1 LSGVAIF
8 RNRRITRTK
17 SGTIRVTLPE
27 SEIDLLRHLLPQL
40 RELLTEGSDERVRRL
55 FPTAYVDDVEAQAEF
70 DRLMRDDLVASR
82 LAAIATVEASLGVEE
97 ITDDQLEA
105 WMSSVN
111 SVRLVLGTMLDASEE
126 LDLEQVAED
135 DPDIEGYVL
144 YGYLGYLLDEMVTVA
159 LG

>member
-1 LSGVAIF
+1 MALF

-17 SGTIRVTLPE
+17 AGTIKISLPE

-40 RELLTEGSDERVRRL
+40 RELLTDGSDERLRRL
-55 FPTAYVDDVEAQAEF
+55 FPTAYVDDIEAQAEF
-70 DRLMRDDLVASR
+70 ERLMHDDLVASR
-82 LAAIATVEASLGVEE
+82 LAAITTVEESLGIDE
-97 ITDDQLEA
+97 ITEDQLEA

-126 LDLEQVAED
+126 LELDTIAED
-135 DPDIEGYVL
+135 DPNIEGYVL
-144 YGYLGYLLDEMVTVA
+144 YGYLGYLLDEMVAVA

>member
-1 LSGVAIF
+1 VAIF

-17 SGTIRVTLPE
+17 AGTIRITLPE

-55 FPTAYVDDVEAQAEF
+55 FPTAYVDDVDAQAEF
-70 DRLMRDDLVASR
+70 ERLMHDDLVASR
-82 LAAIATVEASLGVEE
+82 IAAIATVEESLGVEE

-126 LDLEQVAED
+126 LDLDRVAED

-144 YGYLGYLLDEMVTVA
+144 YGYLGYLLDEMVAVA

>member
-1 LSGVAIF
+1 VAIF

-17 SGTIRVTLPE
+17 SGTIRVNLPE

-40 RELLTEGSDERVRRL
+40 RELLTQGSDERVRRL

-82 LAAIATVEASLGVEE
+82 LAAITAVEESLGTEE

-126 LDLEQVAED
+126 LDLDKVAED

>member
-1 LSGVAIF
+1 MAIF

-17 SGTIRVTLPE
+17 AGTIRITLPE

-55 FPTAYVDDVEAQAEF
+55 FPTAYVDDVDAQAEF
-70 DRLMRDDLVASR
+70 ERLMHDDLVASR
-82 LAAIATVEASLGVEE
+82 IAAIATVEESLGVEE

-126 LDLEQVAED
+126 LDLDRVAED

-144 YGYLGYLLDEMVTVA
+144 YGYLGYLLDEMVAVA

>member
-1 LSGVAIF
+1 VAIF

-17 SGTIRVTLPE
+17 SGTVRVNLPE
-27 SEIDLLRHLLPQL
+27 SELDLLRHLLPQL

-82 LAAIATVEASLGVEE
+82 LAAIATVEESLGLEE
-97 ITDDQLEA
+97 ISDDQLQA

-126 LDLEQVAED
+126 LDLDQVAED

>member
-1 LSGVAIF
+1 VAIF
-8 RNRRITRTK
+8 GNRRITRTK
-17 SGTIRVTLPE
+17 AGTIRVNLPE

-40 RELLTEGSDERVRRL
+40 RELLTDGSDERVRRL
-55 FPTAYVDDVEAQAEF
+55 FPTAYVDDHDAQAEF
-70 DRLMRDDLVASR
+70 ERLMHDDLVASR
-82 LAAIATVEASLGVEE
+82 LAAIATVEESLGVEE

-126 LDLEQVAED
+126 LDLDHVAED

-144 YGYLGYLLDEMVTVA
+144 YGYLGYLLDEMVAVA

>member
-1 LSGVAIF
+1 VAVF
-8 RNRRITRTK
+8 RNRRITRTRA
-17 SGTIRVTLPE
+17 GTIRVTLPE

>member
-1 LSGVAIF
+1 VALF

-17 SGTIRVTLPE
+17 AGTIKISLPE

-40 RELLTEGSDERVRRL
+40 RELLTDGSDERLRRL
-55 FPTAYVDDVEAQAEF
+55 FPTAYVDDIEAQAEF
-70 DRLMRDDLVASR
+70 ERLMHDDLVASR
-82 LAAIATVEASLGVEE
+82 LAAITTVEESLGIDE
-97 ITDDQLEA
+97 ITEDQLEA

-126 LDLEQVAED
+126 LELDTIAED
-135 DPDIEGYVL
+135 DPNIEGYVL
-144 YGYLGYLLDEMVTVA
+144 YGYLGYLLDEMVAVA

>member
-1 LSGVAIF
+1 VAIF
-8 RNRRITRTK
+8 RNKRITRTK
-17 SGTIRVTLPE
+17 AGTIRVALPE

-40 RELLTEGSDERVRRL
+40 RELLTGGSDDRVRRL
-55 FPTAYVDDVEAQAEF
+55 FPTAYVDDADAQAEF
-70 DRLMRDDLVASR
+70 DRLMHDDLVASR
-82 LAAIATVEASLGVEE
+82 LAAIATVEESLGIEE

-111 SVRLVLGTMLDASEE
+111 SVRLVLGTMLDAGEE
-126 LDLEQVAED
+126 LELDKVAED

-144 YGYLGYLLDEMVTVA
+144 YGYLGYLLDEMVAVA

>member
-1 LSGVAIF
+1 VAIF

-17 SGTIRVTLPE
+17 AGTIRITLPE

-40 RELLTEGSDERVRRL
+40 RALLTEGSDERLRRL
-55 FPTAYVDDVEAQAEF
+55 FPTAYVDDVDAQAEF
-70 DRLMRDDLVASR
+70 ERLMRGDLVASR
-82 LAAIATVEASLGVEE
+82 LAAIATVEESLGVEE
-97 ITDDQLEA
+97 ITEDQLEA

-111 SVRLVLGTMLDASEE
+111 AVRLVLGTMLDAGEE
-126 LDLEQVAED
+126 LDLDTIAAD

-144 YGYLGYLLDEMVTVA
+144 YGYLGYLLDEMVAVA